1 MANRDLRSRLKR
13 LFATNVVV
21 RRISKNRL
29 KAVDTNRLQSTG
41 NLSNKKYIDR
51 FSGVHKGST
60 GWGVGYNENQTFH
73 TAKVELFTDYEAM
86 DMDAIISSALDIYAD
101 ESTVKD
107 TDGDTLTITS
117 SNDEIVKILR
127 NLFYDVLNI
136 DYNLWPWI
144 RNCCKYGDFYLHLD
158 IEEEIGIVNVIPIS
172 PYELRRDEGFDLE
185 NPYAYKFVLEQTH
198 SGGAIH
204 YAGGTS
210 SRSLGGQQQEFEPF
224 EIAHFRLLSDTNFL
238 PYGKSMIEAARKLF
252 KQLMLMEDAMLIHR
266 IMRAPER
273 RIFKIDVGNI
283 PPAEVDNHIQ
293 TIVDKMKKVP
303 YIDENTGEYNL
314 KFNMQNMIEDYF
326 MPVRGGDSGTSIEAL
341 PGLSNDGQ
349 IEDIDYLKNKLFA
362 ALKIPKAFLG
372 YDEGVEGKATLA
384 AEDVRFART
393 IERIQ
398 KIFVSELTKIA
409 IVHLY
414 TQGFKDEDLVNFE
427 LSLTNPSIVYEKQ
440 KVEILNEKIGLA
452 NTMKESNMFSAKWI
466 YENLFGMSQNEW
478 TAEQEQII
486 EDLKQRFRH
495 EQITS
500 EGNDPKK
507 TNQSFG
513 TPHDIASMHVANKGE
528 LLPGE
533 EQDHVAGTGRPEEP
547 GTSGTHASP
556 DGRDPLA
563 IKQLSKSFETD
574 KSPLQ
579 HKYRGSPFSMET
591 IDKGLMKSLEN
602 LTRKSSQILKESLQE
617 KKDDDDKGTILDE
630 SQLLDD

>member
-1 MANRDLRSRLKR
+1 MADTSLRARLGR

-21 RRISKNRL
+21 RRIAKNRL

-41 NLSNKKYIDR
+41 NITNKRYVDR
-51 FSGVHKGST
+51 FSGVQRGTPGYGS
-60 GWGVGYNENQTFH
+60 YNQNQSFH
-73 TAKVELFTDYEAM
+73 TSKIELFTDYEAM
-86 DMDAIISSALDIYAD
+86 DMDPILSSALDIYAD

-107 TDGDTLTITS
+107 ADGDTLTIAS
-117 SNDEIVKILR
+117 SNDEIRKILR

-144 RNCCKYGDFYLHLD
+144 RNACKYGDFFLHLD
-158 IEEEIGIVNVIPIS
+158 IEEEIGIVNVTPIS
-172 PYELRRDEGFDLE
+172 AYELRREEGIDEQ

-198 SGGAIH
+198 GGGSH
-204 YAGGTS
+204 NYAGG
-210 SRSLGGQQQEFEPF
+210 GGANAMQEFQPF

-238 PYGKSMIEAARKLF
+238 PYGKSMIEAARKIF
-252 KQLMLMEDAMLIHR
+252 KQLTLMEDAMLIHR

-293 TIVDKMKKVP
+293 QIINKMKKVP
-303 YIDENTGEYNL
+303 YIDEKTGDYNL
-314 KFNMQNMIEDYF
+314 KFNMQNMIEDF
-326 MPVRGGDSGTSIEAL
+326 FLPVRGGESGTSIESL
-341 PGLSNDGQ
+341 PGLSSDGQ
-349 IEDIDYLKNKLFA
+349 IEDIDYLKNKLFS

-409 IVHLY
+409 VVHLY
-414 TQGFKDEDLVNFE
+414 TQGYKDEDLVNFE
-427 LSLTNPSIVYEKQ
+427 LNLTNPSLVYEKQ
-440 KVEILNEKIGLA
+440 KVETLNEKIGLA
-452 NTMKESNMFSAKWI
+452 TNLRDSNMFSERWI
-466 YENLFGMSQNEW
+466 YENIFGLSQDEW
-478 TAEQEQII
+478 TAEQEQVI
-486 EDLKQRFRH
+486 EDIKVAFRR
-495 EQITS
+495 EQIKS

-528 LLPGE
+528 LLPGQ
-533 EQDHVAGTGRPEEP
+533 EQEHVAGPGRPKGP
-547 GTSGTHASP
+547 TTGKSHDSQF
-556 DGRDPLA
+556 GRDPLA
-563 IKQLSKSFETD
+563 IKSIGQTFSSD

-579 HKYRGSPFSMET
+579 HKYKGGSPLSTENVEINNL
-591 IDKGLMKSLEN
+591 IDSL
-602 LTRKSSQILKESLQE
+602 KSSNKTSKIIQQTMLNE
-617 KKDDDDKGTILDE
+617 KKNEDQGTMLDE
-630 SQLLDD
+630 SQLIEE

>member
-1 MANRDLRSRLKR
+1 MTDTSLRARLGR

-21 RRISKNRL
+21 RRIAKNRL
-29 KAVDTNRLQSTG
+29 KAVDTNKLQSVG
-41 NLSNKKYIDR
+41 NTATKRYVDR
-51 FSGVHKGST
+51 FSGVHRGTPGYGS
-60 GWGVGYNENQTFH
+60 YNQHQTFH
-73 TAKVELFTDYEAM
+73 TSKIELFTDYEAM
-86 DMDAIISSALDIYAD
+86 DMDPILASALDIYAD

-107 TDGDTLTITS
+107 ADGDTLTIKS
-117 SNDEIVKILR
+117 PNDEIRKILR
-127 NLFYDVLNI
+127 NLFYDVLNV

-172 PYELRRDEGFDLE
+172 AYEMRREEMFDEK
-185 NPYAYKFVLEQTH
+185 NPYAYRFVLENTH
-198 SGGAIH
+198 GGGTQH
-204 YAGGTS
+204 YALGQGGSVT
-210 SRSLGGQQQEFEPF
+210 QEFQPF

-238 PYGKSMIEAARKLF
+238 PYGKSMIESARKIY
-252 KQLMLMEDAMLIHR
+252 KQLTLMEDAMLIHR

-293 TIVDKMKKVP
+293 QIINKMKKVP
-303 YIDENTGEYNL
+303 YIDEKTGDYNL
-314 KFNMQNMIEDYF
+314 KFNVQNMIEDYF

-341 PGLSNDGQ
+341 PGLANDGQ
-349 IEDIDYLKNKLFA
+349 IEDIDYLKNKMFA

-414 TQGFKDEDLVNFE
+414 SQGYTDADLVDFE

-440 KVEILNEKIGLA
+440 KVEMLEQKVGLA
-452 NTMKESNMFSAKWI
+452 TNLKESNLFSERWI
-466 YENLFGMSQNEW
+466 YENIFGLSQDEW
-478 TAEQEQII
+478 NTEQEQVI
-486 EDLKQRFRH
+486 EDLKQAFRR
-495 EQITS
+495 EQIKS

-528 LLPGE
+528 LLPGQ
-533 EQDHVAGTGRPEEP
+533 EQEHVAGPGRPKDP
-547 GTSGTHASP
+547 GTFGTHDSP
-556 DGRDPLA
+556 HSRDPLA
-563 IKQLSKSFETD
+563 IKQLGKTFSSD
-574 KSPLQ
+574 QSPLQ
-579 HKYRGSPFSMET
+579 HKFKGGSPLSTENKEINHLINSLKSQQKTSKIIQET
-591 IDKGLMKSLEN
+591 LSKN
-602 LTRKSSQILKESLQE
+602 
-617 KKDDDDKGTILDE
+617 KKNTDDGTMLDE
-630 SQLLDD
+630 NQLIPE